1 MLPNLV
7 PAAVVAAVPV
17 LETPFAR
24 TEAMNIFE
32 GLLPVQRRAAKVGSP
47 TSGRLFTDDLP
58 SLALLTRQ
66 CEGAK

>member
-7 PAAVVAAVPV
+7 PAAVVAAVPI
-17 LETPFAR
+17 LETAFAR

-32 GLLPVQRRAAKVGSP
+32 GLLPAQRLAAKGGSP

-58 SLALLTRQ
+58 WLALLTHH
-66 CEGAK
+66 